1 MSGLGV
7 GLAADSGWKGEESKR
22 SWVLDA
28 KGFGVEG
35 PPALDWEVA
44 RGLRPVYLRG
54 DGEWKAELVGLPD
67 EDLCWFARVL
77 LLEGGS
83 LGVECTPVT

>member
-1 MSGLGV
+1 M
-7 GLAADSGWKGEESKR
+7 
-22 SWVLDA
+22 LDA
-28 KGFGVEG
+28 KGLGVEG

-54 DGEWKAELVGLPD
+54 EGERKAELVGLPD
-67 EDLCWFARVL
+67 DDLWWVARAL

-83 LGVECTPVT
+83 FGVEWTPVT